1 MGEEYKIECD
11 ECGEVTYVQAESLPE
26 YCPMCGRRCEAQNRM
41 VDEDKLYY
49 DTE

>member
-1 MGEEYKIECD
+1 MDEYFIECF
-11 ECGEVTYVQAESLPE
+11 ECGEHTTITADSIPE